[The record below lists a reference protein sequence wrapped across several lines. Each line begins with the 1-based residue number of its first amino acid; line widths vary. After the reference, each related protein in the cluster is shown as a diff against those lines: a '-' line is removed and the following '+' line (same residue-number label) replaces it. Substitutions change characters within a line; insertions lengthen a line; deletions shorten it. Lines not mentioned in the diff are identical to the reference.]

1 MSAPGPAGARRIRRA
16 TSSRRTLL
24 ANGAPPNCK
33 LLGVGP
39 LAADFEDAEHRIA
52 VFRSS
57 TPAPASAAAAAM
69 PSTT

>member
-1 MSAPGPAGARRIRRA
+1 MSALGPAGARRIRRA
-16 TSSRRTLL
+16 LL

-39 LAADFEDAEHRIA
+39 LAADFEDAEYRIA

-57 TPAPASAAAAAM
+57 TPAPAAAAAM